1 MSAVASNVRVPFL
14 DLGPSHALVR
24 DDILSD
30 FGALIEAN
38 AFINGPHV
46 VAFESAWAAHC
57 GTRREPWLGRD
68 HHGRSPDRG
77 AGARRGPRGRHGGR
91 RGRRN
96 RHRLAARPISIR
108 A

>member
-46 VAFESAWAAHC
+46 VAFESAWAAH
-57 GTRREPWLGRD
+57 
-68 HHGRSPDRG
+68 
-77 AGARRGPRGRHGGR
+77 
-91 RGRRN
+91 
-96 RHRLAARPISIR
+96 
-108 A
+108 